1 MIDVLGIDKSEQ
13 LLLEIVASSKE
24 HKIITTNADEVI
36 STKIIVNNKEDT
48 NIKLDLDKG
57 LFYGKQL
64 SSEEKIYLTN
74 NKYKVGSFIP
84 IGKKG
89 AVECWVKSN
98 NVESLS
104 HTFLVYN
111 IKENLEKYGKV
122 EIFVTQKPDLI
133 LTKKNGDQ
141 VIIEVE
147 TGLSFLKNKK
157 ALYNKYI
164 KLKEEYGDKVIF
176 VLTDAHYRKR
186 YEALFNESD
195 IIFSRQE
202 LDGLFESFRN

>member
-1 MIDVLGIDKSEQ
+1 
-13 LLLEIVASSKE
+13 
-24 HKIITTNADEVI
+24 
-36 STKIIVNNKEDT
+36 
-48 NIKLDLDKG
+48 
-57 LFYGKQL
+57 
-64 SSEEKIYLTN
+64 
-74 NKYKVGSFIP
+74 
-84 IGKKG
+84 
-89 AVECWVKSN
+89 
-98 NVESLS
+98 VESLS